1 MIINSIFTEIG
12 SIYYIDLGPEID
24 HRIAKIRPCV
34 VVENDRSTVTV
45 YAFTDDDGSPL
56 YHSEIPIPKGVGNLK
71 KNSKLKLGQTITID
85 RNKVIKYVG
94 ELPEEYLKQIQDYIK
109 NKGIVKK
116 IADKISKR
124 NAKFNSTKKVSIK

>member
-1 MIINSIFTEIG
+1 MKKNKIHTVVG
-12 SIYYIDLGPEID
+12 SIYLIDLGPELD
-24 HRIAKIRPCV
+24 HRIAKVRPCV

-56 YHSEIPIPKGVGNLK
+56 YHSEIPIPKGTGNLI

-94 ELPEEYLKQIQDYIK
+94 ELPLEYLNQIQDYIK
-109 NKGIVKK
+109 NNGIIKK
-116 IADKISKR
+116 IADIISKR
-124 NAKFNSTKKVSIK
+124 NTKFNSKRKISI